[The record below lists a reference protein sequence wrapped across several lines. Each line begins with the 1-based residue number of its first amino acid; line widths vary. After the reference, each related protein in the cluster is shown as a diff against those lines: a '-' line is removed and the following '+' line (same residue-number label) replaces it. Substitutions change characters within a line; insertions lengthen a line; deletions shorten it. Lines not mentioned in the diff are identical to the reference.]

1 MQVVSLGVHTDSSH
15 VRVHFFRDA
24 GRGEILLTV
33 AARGVADLMIDFNE
47 RDLVRFAE
55 AAGFDEVHL
64 QLNVAVRSPDPMRG
78 RPFINI
84 APNPRLPSLAEAM
97 QQVLNA
103 DETERFNTHLQPLVE
118 HGAGHRRLTTSQLW
132 AARGY
137 RARMAGLRTNAPV
150 AVGATL
156 FVLLWAYGF
165 RGATADP
172 TRVAAR

>member
-1 MQVVSLGVHTDSSH
+1 
-15 VRVHFFRDA
+15 
-24 GRGEILLTV
+24 
-33 AARGVADLMIDFNE
+33 
-47 RDLVRFAE
+47 
-55 AAGFDEVHL
+55 
-64 QLNVAVRSPDPMRG
+64 
-78 RPFINI
+78 
-84 APNPRLPSLAEAM
+84 M

-103 DETERFNTHLQPLVE
+103 DETERFTTHLQPLVE